1 MMDIEEMKVEYR
13 LAKDQKEQIRLI
25 ADQCLMKPREIADM
39 LRNAGEDVDTRWF
52 PKPHPKRKA
61 GTEKL
66 PAEPKPMPKDMQHYI
81 DIALAVAEAHQEAA
95 DLRRENEQLRATL
108 DRMAE
113 ILFPMLPKPGEEE

>member
-1 MMDIEEMKVEYR
+1 MMDIEEMKVENR

-25 ADQCLMKPREIADM
+25 ADQCLMKPWEIAAM
-39 LRNAGEDVDTRWF
+39 LRNAGEDVDARWF

-61 GTEKL
+61 GMEKL
-66 PAEPKPMPKDMQHYI
+66 PAEPEPMPKDLQHYI
-81 DIALAVAEAHQEAA
+81 DIALTVAEAHQEAA